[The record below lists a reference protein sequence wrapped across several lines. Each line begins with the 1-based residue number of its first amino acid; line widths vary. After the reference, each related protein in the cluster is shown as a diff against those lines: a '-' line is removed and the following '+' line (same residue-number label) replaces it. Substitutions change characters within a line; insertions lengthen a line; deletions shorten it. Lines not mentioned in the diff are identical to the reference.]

1 MPKVKTVI
9 SLYSQCITRVK
20 SHLKVFDI
28 PVDDKLLTTWRGS
41 PWDQKRTESESDVNP
56 FETMRKLRRYQV
68 IFVSVF

>member
-9 SLYSQCITRVK
+9 SLYSQCINRVK

-28 PVDDKLLTTWRGS
+28 PVDDKLLITWRGS
-41 PWDQKRTESESDVNP
+41 PWDREKTESESDMNP